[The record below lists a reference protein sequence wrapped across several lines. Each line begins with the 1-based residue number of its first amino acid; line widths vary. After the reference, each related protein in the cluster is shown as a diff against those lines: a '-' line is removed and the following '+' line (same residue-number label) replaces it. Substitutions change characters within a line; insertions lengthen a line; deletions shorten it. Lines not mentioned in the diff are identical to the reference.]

1 MTTHVLAFAVCHS
14 GCSTH
19 YCKHFDWA
27 NPGSMVNQCD
37 KARTGK
43 KFISWSTQSS
53 FMYLQPV
60 TEPYLTCT
68 SLLPEVT
75 ATGLIINCGY
85 QDCALAKPQRLLM
98 PSFCFWVTR

>member
-14 GCSTH
+14 GSPAH

-27 NPGSMVNQCD
+27 KPGSMVDQCD
-37 KARTGK
+37 KALTGK

-53 FMYLQPV
+53 FMYLQNV

-68 SLLPEVT
+68 SVLPEAIAT
-75 ATGLIINCGY
+75 ALIIKSGY
-85 QDCALAKPQRLLM
+85 QGCALTKPQRLLVLT
-98 PSFCFWVTR
+98 FDLDD

>member
-14 GCSTH
+14 GYPAH

-27 NPGSMVNQCD
+27 KPGSMVDQCD
-37 KARTGK
+37 KALTGK
-43 KFISWSTQSS
+43 KIHFMVNTS

-75 ATGLIINCGY
+75 ATTLIINCGY
-85 QDCALAKPQRLLM
+85 QGCALAKPQ
-98 PSFCFWVTR
+98 